1 MKGNIFRI
9 FSYLVGTALLLGV
22 QHSFAEDTKLGGH
35 EIQTKLRL
43 IHFDRDFEDDEDDR
57 DQTGLGLEVN
67 YKSPQLWDIVGL
79 GLSGYVVED
88 ISDGGDVREDVLTL
102 DDGELDG
109 FALLGQAYLNFTP
122 TDNFSIKLGRM
133 KHKSM
138 FLNSS
143 SSRAVPNTF
152 QGVSAKFNAT
162 DNLSLHA
169 SIYDKWSRRARDNF
183 EGFSTDQSE
192 QGDIDYVGVI
202 GAKYKVNDN
211 FKLEAEYLESK
222 DFLNKFGV
230 RGTYLQE
237 LSSSSLT
244 YTLGVFTSSDDGD
257 LFVTRSESGDLD
269 DEDVPGSEAGV
280 TESENDGLGGYLDI
294 TWKKDNLKLSAA
306 IAKIDEIWLEDNFSG
321 DHGRNPFP
329 TRSTVG
335 PDLTNTNETAYRLK
349 LDYDWKEY
357 IPGLKTSFAIGFGE
371 DAENSVDSSLGTAD
385 EDWREVRIDYK
396 IPALKGLKFRGIW
409 HDYNSDETG
418 SVDGVKQDET
428 DIRLYLDYVYTF
440 K

>member
-1 MKGNIFRI
+1 MKSKIFRI
-9 FSYLVGTALLLGV
+9 FSYLLSSLLLIGI
-22 QHSFAEDTKLGGH
+22 QHSFAEDGKLGGH
-35 EIQTKLRL
+35 QVETKLRL

-57 DQTGLGLEVN
+57 DQTGLGLELN
-67 YKSPQLWDIVGL
+67 YKSPQFWDTVGL

-88 ISDGGDVREDVLTL
+88 LNDSGAVREDILTL

-122 TDNFSIKLGRM
+122 TDDFSIKLGRM
-133 KHKSM
+133 KHKSI

-143 SSRAVPNTF
+143 TSRAVPNTF
-152 QGVSAKFNAT
+152 QGISAKFDAT
-162 DNLSLHA
+162 DKLSLHA
-169 SIYDKWSRRARDNF
+169 SLYDKWSRRARDNF

-192 QGDIDYVGVI
+192 EGDIDYVGVI

-211 FKLEAEYLESK
+211 FQLEAEYLESK

-257 LFVTRSESGDLD
+257 LFVTGSESGDLD
-269 DEDVPGSEAGV
+269 DEDASGSEAGV
-280 TESENDGLGGYLDI
+280 TESDNDGLGGYLDV

-306 IAKIDEIWLEDNFSG
+306 ITKIDEIWLEDNFSG

-329 TRSTVG
+329 TRSRVG
-335 PDLTNTNETAYRLK
+335 PDLTNTNETAYRLQ
-349 LDYDWKEY
+349 LAYDWKEY
-357 IPGLKTSFAIGFGE
+357 IVGLKTTFALGFGE

-409 HDYNSDETG
+409 HDYDSDETG
-418 SVDGVKQDET
+418 TVDGVKQDET